1 MTIAA
6 LVAIWLVHLA
16 AAISPG
22 PAVVLAAR
30 TGLREGFGRGAWLAV
45 GIGLGACI
53 WAAAAIFGL
62 AVLFRVAPGLLVALK
77 YAGAAYLLY
86 LAWKMWRHAPEP
98 LEAGLPAG
106 TARRGPLGLVWL
118 GIAAQLANPKPAVFF
133 GTIFLTFLPPQ
144 APAWAYLV
152 ILVLIFVND
161 AGWNVLVARIFSLER
176 TRRGYLGLKTTIDR
190 AFGGLLGLMGLRL
203 ATT

>member
-1 MTIAA
+1 MTGAT
-6 LVAIWLVHLA
+6 LLAIWLVHLL

-30 TGLREGFGRGAWLAV
+30 TSLREGFARGVWLSV

-62 AVLFRVAPGLLVALK
+62 AVLFLAAPVVLGVLK

-86 LAWKMWRHAPEP
+86 LAWKMWRHARDP
-98 LEAGLPAG
+98 LPMDMAPDM
-106 TARRGPLGLVWL
+106 RGRSRLGFVWL

-133 GTIFLTFLPPQ
+133 GTIFLTFLPPD
-144 APAWAYLV
+144 APGWSYAV
-152 ILVLIFVND
+152 ILGMVFVND
-161 AGWNVLVARIFSLER
+161 AGWNVLVARIFSLDR
-176 TRRGYLGLKTTIDR
+176 TRRGYLGLKTIIDR
-190 AFGGLLGLMGLRL
+190 CFGGLLGLMGLKL

>member
-1 MTIAA
+1 MTLAA

-30 TGLREGFGRGAWLAV
+30 TGLRDGFGRGAWLAV

-77 YAGAAYLLY
+77 YVGAAYLLY

-98 LEAGLPAG
+98 LDTDL
-106 TARRGPLGLVWL
+106 TADDGGRSALGFVWL

-144 APAWAYLV
+144 APLWSYLA
-152 ILVLIFVND
+152 ILALVFVND
-161 AGWNVLVARIFSLER
+161 AGWNVIVARIFSLDR

-190 AFGGLLGLMGLRL
+190 TFGGLLGLMGLRL